1 MFVRQ
6 LPYFFSWKENDI
18 SNLSLEDCRSHVS
31 NVTQQNDCIN
41 KSFENVTKRQ
51 VKQTYFCSYK
61 HKFRFLSTQVKGN
74 IDVLIVSETKNDNSY
89 PVDNFL
95 TDGFSQPISQIEP
108 PTVVASCCTL
118 EKIFLLTGLPRRA
131 INKSHIDSFYV
142 ELHLR
147 NEKWLVN
154 CWYNP
159 NKTMICK
166 HLYALGTYL
175 DLHGWL

>member
-1 MFVRQ
+1 MFVGQ

-108 PTVVASCCTL
+108 PTVVASCCML
-118 EKIFLLTGLPRRA
+118 ENIFLLTGLPRA
-131 INKSHIDSFYV
+131 SNK
-142 ELHLR
+142 
-147 NEKWLVN
+147 
-154 CWYNP
+154 
-159 NKTMICK
+159 
-166 HLYALGTYL
+166 
-175 DLHGWL
+175 